1 MSVTKNY
8 KQMLSSMEIDSLIEV
23 FKQTMINKY
32 YDAFWAKIKFNGIED
47 DEAEYYLKRQLWK
60 AGCVWLRKDSVT
72 EEPVFCQFAGSDFN
86 HYNFAT
92 KATLIN
98 THNAP
103 RSMIP
108 SKLQSVNKDGVIIW
122 LRPNHKGLYDDV
134 IYYINKLAEAE
145 TAITINLALQKM
157 PWLICGGSQNLNKLK
172 QLLNNLLGSELAV
185 ITDLD
190 ASDVEAIQLNAPYIV
205 DKLTAFEER
214 QENKL
219 KTLLGIDNQGGF
231 LNSQQQN
238 LDVTNSNNEEINTSN
253 DSFIETL
260 NKSFKKANKVLGLE
274 ISVESTVK
282 KAEQGSTSKGLKDDY
297 GEEKVQHDLLDR

>member
-8 KQMLSSMEIDSLIEV
+8 KQMLSSMEIDALIET

-47 DEAEYYLKRQLWK
+47 DEAEYYLKGQLWK
-60 AGCVWLRKDSVT
+60 TGCVWLRKDSVT
-72 EEPVFCQFAGSDFN
+72 EEPVFCQFAGSAFN

-103 RSMIP
+103 KSMIP

-134 IYYINKLAEAE
+134 IYYIRKLAEAE

-172 QLLNNLLGSELAV
+172 QLLNGLLGSELAV